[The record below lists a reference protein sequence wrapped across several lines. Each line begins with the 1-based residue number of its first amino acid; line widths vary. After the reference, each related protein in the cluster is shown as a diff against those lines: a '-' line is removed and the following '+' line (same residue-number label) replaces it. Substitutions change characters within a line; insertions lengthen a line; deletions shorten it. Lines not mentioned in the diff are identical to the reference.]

1 MLLKCN
7 DFQIIMCGGTS
18 MILSSL
24 HALKT
29 LDYSSNLTF
38 IYGPFG
44 TELIKQVYGRNAK
57 LSDHVV

>member
-1 MLLKCN
+1 
-7 DFQIIMCGGTS
+7 MCGGTS
-18 MILSSL
+18 MALASL

-29 LDYSSNLTF
+29 LGYQSDFTY

-57 LSDHVV
+57 LSEHVV